1 MSKIDEMLKN
11 EKVEWKKLGD
21 VANCFAGGTP
31 KTNVSSYYDGDIP
44 WIRSGEI
51 NFNIIKS
58 SERNITEEGLNK
70 SSAKMIR
77 PNSVVLAMTGAT
89 VGRSAV
95 VEFYTSCNQ
104 SVAAIENDEKILN
117 YKYLYYYISSNY
129 EKIKRMGQGSLTS
142 LNLSIIKNILI
153 PIPSLKTQEKI
164 VNYLDEFTDYS
175 VKIKQELQKE
185 LNLRNKQ
192 YEYYRDKLL
201 SEEYLNKL
209 ISNYDLYKYAL
220 KETTLG
226 DLAQVNRG
234 ASPRPISNFITNSED
249 GVPWIKISDAG
260 LNSKYINKTMQ
271 RITREGAKKSR
282 LLKKGDFIIS
292 NSMSYGRPYIL
303 AIEGCI
309 HDGWASISEYE
320 ENLNS
325 DFLYHYLNSNK
336 VQNYW
341 LKKMN
346 TSSVSNLNSDI
357 IKSLP
362 IPIIDKNLQAK
373 IAEILDKFQALTQYV
388 SGLLPEEI
396 EEREK
401 QYEYYRE
408 KLLTFDTER
417 TRGGYQ
423 LLSKDYISLLTQ
435 AGDLVGVNVFELENK
450 KLEEVCEIL
459 DSKRKPITKSK
470 RIKGIYPYYGA
481 NGIQDY
487 VNDFIFDGS
496 FVLMGEDGSVIDKNN
511 NPILHWVNNKKIWVN
526 NHAHVLKNKDDF
538 INLKYIY
545 YSLSISDVSSIV
557 KGTPPKINQANLR
570 NIKMLIPPKAIQ
582 EYIVSILDKFEALS
596 QSTTEGLRREI
607 ELREKQYEYYREKLL
622 TFEK

>member
-77 PNSVVLAMTGAT
+77 SNSVVLAMTGAT

-129 EKIKRMGQGSLTS
+129 EKIKRMGQGALTS

-153 PIPSLKTQEKI
+153 PISSLKTQEKI

-209 ISNYDLYKYAL
+209 INKYDLYKYEL

-282 LLKKGDFIIS
+282 FLKKGDFIIS

-362 IPIIDKNLQAK
+362 IPLIDKNLQAK

-388 SGLLPEEI
+388 SGLLPDEI
-396 EEREK
+396 EKREK

-417 TRGGYQ
+417 TRGGTNY
-423 LLSKDYISLLTQ
+423 
-435 AGDLVGVNVFELENK
+435 
-450 KLEEVCEIL
+450 
-459 DSKRKPITKSK
+459 
-470 RIKGIYPYYGA
+470 
-481 NGIQDY
+481 
-487 VNDFIFDGS
+487 
-496 FVLMGEDGSVIDKNN
+496 
-511 NPILHWVNNKKIWVN
+511 
-526 NHAHVLKNKDDF
+526 
-538 INLKYIY
+538 
-545 YSLSISDVSSIV
+545 
-557 KGTPPKINQANLR
+557 
-570 NIKMLIPPKAIQ
+570 
-582 EYIVSILDKFEALS
+582 
-596 QSTTEGLRREI
+596 
-607 ELREKQYEYYREKLL
+607 
-622 TFEK
+622 

>member
-1 MSKIDEMLKN
+1 MLKN
-11 EKVEWKKLGD
+11 EKVEWKKLGEVCEIKRGKGLKKND
-21 VANCFAGGTP
+21 KGT
-31 KTNVSSYYDGDIP
+31 GDIP
-44 WIRSGEI
+44 AVLYGELYTTYDNYI
-51 NFNIIKS
+51 NEVHTTIDEELSKTSVSVPFNSILMPIS
-58 SERNITEEGLNK
+58 STTKEAQIGKASVLK
-70 SSAKMIR
+70 IDGVYLGSDAIFLH
-77 PNSVVLAMTGAT
+77 PN
-89 VGRSAV
+89 
-95 VEFYTSCNQ
+95 
-104 SVAAIENDEKILN
+104 EKILSD
-117 YKYLYYYISSNY
+117 YLMYVINSFYFEEKKMKNVTGTTIRHLDVTGIS
-129 EKIKRMGQGSLTS
+129 KIK
-142 LNLSIIKNILI
+142 I
-153 PIPSLKTQEKI
+153 PIPSLETQEKI

-185 LNLRNKQ
+185 FDLRNKQ

-209 ISNYDLYKYAL
+209 INKYALYKYEL

-226 DLAQVNRG
+226 EVIKLKNGRDWKTLNEGDIPVYGSGGPMNIGVNKFSYDKETVLIPRKGSIDNIFYLNEPFWNVDTIYYTEVNKKLLNVKYFYYFIKNIDLISLSIN
-234 ASPRPISNFITNSED
+234 PTRPSLTQEIINN
-249 GVPWIKISDAG
+249 IKIT
-260 LNSKYINKTMQ
+260 L
-271 RITREGAKKSR
+271 
-282 LLKKGDFIIS
+282 
-292 NSMSYGRPYIL
+292 PP
-303 AIEGCI
+303 IEI
-309 HDGWASISEYE
+309 
-320 ENLNS
+320 
-325 DFLYHYLNSNK
+325 
-336 VQNYW
+336 
-341 LKKMN
+341 
-346 TSSVSNLNSDI
+346 
-357 IKSLP
+357 
-362 IPIIDKNLQAK
+362 QAK

-435 AGDLVGVNVFELENK
+435 AGDLVGVNVFELEKK

-570 NIKMLIPPKAIQ
+570 NIKILIPPKPIQ

>member
-21 VANCFAGGTP
+21 VCEISKGQQFNRIHMLEDGKYPVINGGISPSGFVNAFNTNKNCVTVSQGGASAGYVNFIETDFWLGAHAFS
-31 KTNVSSYYDGDIP
+31 VIP
-44 WIRSGEI
+44 I
-51 NFNIIKS
+51 NDKIKDY
-58 SERNITEEGLNK
+58 G
-70 SSAKMIR
+70 
-77 PNSVVLAMTGAT
+77 
-89 VGRSAV
+89 
-95 VEFYTSCNQ
+95 Y
-104 SVAAIENDEKILN
+104 
-117 YKYLYYYISSNY
+117 NY
-129 EKIKRMGQGSLTS
+129 ELFNRLIFNLLKIAEY
-142 LNLSIIKNILI
+142 SIQNKKEGAG
-153 PIPSLKTQEKI
+153 IPSISKTQLSNIKVPFTSVKIQEKI
-164 VNYLDEFTDYS
+164 VKFLEEFINHITAL
-175 VKIKQELQKE
+175 KKE
-185 LNLRNKQ
+185 LDLRNKQ

-209 ISNYDLYKYAL
+209 INKYDLYKYEL

-226 DLAQVNRG
+226 DLAQINRG

-249 GVPWIKISDAG
+249 GVPWIKISDAR
-260 LNSKYINKTMQ
+260 LNSKYINQTMQ

-362 IPIIDKNLQAK
+362 IPLIDKNLQAK
-373 IAEILDKFQALTQYV
+373 IAEILDKFQAITQDI
-388 SGLLPEEI
+388 SGSLPDEI
-396 EEREK
+396 EKREK

-417 TRGGYQ
+417 TRGG
-423 LLSKDYISLLTQ
+423 
-435 AGDLVGVNVFELENK
+435 
-450 KLEEVCEIL
+450 
-459 DSKRKPITKSK
+459 TK
-470 RIKGIYPYYGA
+470 Y
-481 NGIQDY
+481 
-487 VNDFIFDGS
+487 
-496 FVLMGEDGSVIDKNN
+496 
-511 NPILHWVNNKKIWVN
+511 
-526 NHAHVLKNKDDF
+526 
-538 INLKYIY
+538 
-545 YSLSISDVSSIV
+545 
-557 KGTPPKINQANLR
+557 
-570 NIKMLIPPKAIQ
+570 
-582 EYIVSILDKFEALS
+582 
-596 QSTTEGLRREI
+596 
-607 ELREKQYEYYREKLL
+607 
-622 TFEK
+622 

>member
-226 DLAQVNRG
+226 EVIKLKNGRDWKTLNEGDIPVYGSGGPMNIGVNKFSYDKETVLIPRKGSIDNIFYLNEPFWNVDTIYYTEVNTKLLNVKYFYYFMKNIDLISLSIN
-234 ASPRPISNFITNSED
+234 PTRPSLTQEIINN
-249 GVPWIKISDAG
+249 IKIT
-260 LNSKYINKTMQ
+260 L
-271 RITREGAKKSR
+271 
-282 LLKKGDFIIS
+282 
-292 NSMSYGRPYIL
+292 PP
-303 AIEGCI
+303 IEI
-309 HDGWASISEYE
+309 
-320 ENLNS
+320 
-325 DFLYHYLNSNK
+325 
-336 VQNYW
+336 
-341 LKKMN
+341 
-346 TSSVSNLNSDI
+346 
-357 IKSLP
+357 
-362 IPIIDKNLQAK
+362 QAK

-417 TRGGYQ
+417 TRGGTNY
-423 LLSKDYISLLTQ
+423 
-435 AGDLVGVNVFELENK
+435 
-450 KLEEVCEIL
+450 
-459 DSKRKPITKSK
+459 
-470 RIKGIYPYYGA
+470 
-481 NGIQDY
+481 
-487 VNDFIFDGS
+487 
-496 FVLMGEDGSVIDKNN
+496 
-511 NPILHWVNNKKIWVN
+511 
-526 NHAHVLKNKDDF
+526 
-538 INLKYIY
+538 
-545 YSLSISDVSSIV
+545 
-557 KGTPPKINQANLR
+557 
-570 NIKMLIPPKAIQ
+570 
-582 EYIVSILDKFEALS
+582 
-596 QSTTEGLRREI
+596 
-607 ELREKQYEYYREKLL
+607 
-622 TFEK
+622 

>member
-31 KTNVSSYYDGDIP
+31 KTSVSSYYDGDIP

-129 EKIKRMGQGSLTS
+129 EKIKRMSQGALTS

-164 VNYLDEFTDYS
+164 VNYLVEFTDYS

-185 LNLRNKQ
+185 LNLRNNQ

-209 ISNYDLYKYAL
+209 INKYDLYKYEL

-226 DLAQVNRG
+226 EVIKLKNGRDWKTLNEGDIPVYGSGGPMNIGVNKFSYDKETVLIPRKGSIDNIFYLNEPFWNVDTIYYTEVNTKLLNVKYFYYFMKNIDLISLSIN
-234 ASPRPISNFITNSED
+234 PTRPSLTQEIINN
-249 GVPWIKISDAG
+249 IKIT
-260 LNSKYINKTMQ
+260 L
-271 RITREGAKKSR
+271 
-282 LLKKGDFIIS
+282 
-292 NSMSYGRPYIL
+292 PP
-303 AIEGCI
+303 IEI
-309 HDGWASISEYE
+309 
-320 ENLNS
+320 
-325 DFLYHYLNSNK
+325 
-336 VQNYW
+336 
-341 LKKMN
+341 
-346 TSSVSNLNSDI
+346 
-357 IKSLP
+357 
-362 IPIIDKNLQAK
+362 QAK

-435 AGDLVGVNVFELENK
+435 AGNLVGVNVFELEKK

-570 NIKMLIPPKAIQ
+570 NIKILIPPKPIQ

>member
-129 EKIKRMGQGSLTS
+129 EKIKRMGQGALTS

-209 ISNYDLYKYAL
+209 INKYDLYKYEL

-260 LNSKYINKTMQ
+260 LNSKYINQTMQ

-309 HDGWASISEYE
+309 HDGWAAISEYE

-362 IPIIDKNLQAK
+362 IPLIDKNLQAK

-388 SGLLPEEI
+388 SGLLPDEI

-417 TRGGYQ
+417 TRGGVP
-423 LLSKDYISLLTQ
+423 T
-435 AGDLVGVNVFELENK
+435 
-450 KLEEVCEIL
+450 
-459 DSKRKPITKSK
+459 
-470 RIKGIYPYYGA
+470 IK
-481 NGIQDY
+481 
-487 VNDFIFDGS
+487 
-496 FVLMGEDGSVIDKNN
+496 
-511 NPILHWVNNKKIWVN
+511 
-526 NHAHVLKNKDDF
+526 
-538 INLKYIY
+538 
-545 YSLSISDVSSIV
+545 
-557 KGTPPKINQANLR
+557 
-570 NIKMLIPPKAIQ
+570 
-582 EYIVSILDKFEALS
+582 
-596 QSTTEGLRREI
+596 
-607 ELREKQYEYYREKLL
+607 
-622 TFEK
+622 

>member
-11 EKVEWKKLGD
+11 EKVEWKKLGEVCEIKRGKGLKKND
-21 VANCFAGGTP
+21 KGT
-31 KTNVSSYYDGDIP
+31 GDIP
-44 WIRSGEI
+44 AVLYGELYTTYDNYI
-51 NFNIIKS
+51 NEVHTTIDEELSKTSVSVPFNSILMPIS
-58 SERNITEEGLNK
+58 STTKEAQIGKASVLK
-70 SSAKMIR
+70 IDGVYLGSDAIFLH
-77 PNSVVLAMTGAT
+77 PN
-89 VGRSAV
+89 
-95 VEFYTSCNQ
+95 
-104 SVAAIENDEKILN
+104 EKILSD
-117 YKYLYYYISSNY
+117 YLMYVINSFYFEEKKMKNVTGTTIRHLDVTGIS
-129 EKIKRMGQGSLTS
+129 KIK
-142 LNLSIIKNILI
+142 I
-153 PIPSLKTQEKI
+153 PIPSLETQEKI

-185 LNLRNKQ
+185 FDLRNKQ

-209 ISNYDLYKYAL
+209 INKYALYKYEL

-226 DLAQVNRG
+226 EVIKLKNGRDWKTLNEGDIPVYGSGGPMNIGVNKFSYDKETVLIPRKGSIDNIFYLNEPFWNVDTIYYTEVNKKLLNVKYFYYFIKNIDLISLSIN
-234 ASPRPISNFITNSED
+234 PTRPSLTQEIINN
-249 GVPWIKISDAG
+249 IKIT
-260 LNSKYINKTMQ
+260 L
-271 RITREGAKKSR
+271 
-282 LLKKGDFIIS
+282 
-292 NSMSYGRPYIL
+292 PP
-303 AIEGCI
+303 IEI
-309 HDGWASISEYE
+309 
-320 ENLNS
+320 
-325 DFLYHYLNSNK
+325 
-336 VQNYW
+336 
-341 LKKMN
+341 
-346 TSSVSNLNSDI
+346 
-357 IKSLP
+357 
-362 IPIIDKNLQAK
+362 QAK

-435 AGDLVGVNVFELENK
+435 AGDLVGVNVFELEKK

-570 NIKMLIPPKAIQ
+570 NIKILIPPKPIQ

>member
-11 EKVEWKKLGD
+11 EKVEWKKLGNVCEIKRGKGLKKND
-21 VANCFAGGTP
+21 KGT
-31 KTNVSSYYDGDIP
+31 GDIP
-44 WIRSGEI
+44 AVLYGELYTTYDNYI
-51 NFNIIKS
+51 NEVHTTIDEELSKTSVSVPFNSILMPIS
-58 SERNITEEGLNK
+58 STTKEAQIGKASVLK
-70 SSAKMIR
+70 IDGVYLGSDAIFLH
-77 PNSVVLAMTGAT
+77 PN
-89 VGRSAV
+89 
-95 VEFYTSCNQ
+95 
-104 SVAAIENDEKILN
+104 EKILSD
-117 YKYLYYYISSNY
+117 YLMYVINSFYFEEKKMKNVTGTTIRHLDVTGIS
-129 EKIKRMGQGSLTS
+129 KIK
-142 LNLSIIKNILI
+142 I
-153 PIPSLKTQEKI
+153 PIPSLETQEKI
-164 VNYLDEFTDYS
+164 AKTLDKFTNYVT
-175 VKIKQELQKE
+175 ELQSE
-185 LNLRNKQ
+185 LQSRNKQ

-201 SEEYLNKL
+201 SEEHLNKL
-209 ISNYDLYKYAL
+209 INKYDLYKYEL

-226 DLAQVNRG
+226 EVIKLKNGRDWKTLNEGDIPVYGSGGSMNIGVNKFSYDKETVLIPRKGSIDNIFYLNEPFWNVDTIYYTEVNTKLLNVKYFYYFMKNIDLISLSIN
-234 ASPRPISNFITNSED
+234 PTRPSLTQEIINN
-249 GVPWIKISDAG
+249 IKIT
-260 LNSKYINKTMQ
+260 L
-271 RITREGAKKSR
+271 
-282 LLKKGDFIIS
+282 
-292 NSMSYGRPYIL
+292 PP
-303 AIEGCI
+303 IEI
-309 HDGWASISEYE
+309 
-320 ENLNS
+320 
-325 DFLYHYLNSNK
+325 
-336 VQNYW
+336 
-341 LKKMN
+341 
-346 TSSVSNLNSDI
+346 
-357 IKSLP
+357 
-362 IPIIDKNLQAK
+362 QAK

-435 AGDLVGVNVFELENK
+435 AGDLVGVNVFELEKK

-481 NGIQDY
+481 NGIQDC

-557 KGTPPKINQANLR
+557 KGTPSKINQANLR
-570 NIKMLIPPKAIQ
+570 NIKILIPPKAIQ

>member
-1 MSKIDEMLKN
+1 MLKN

-77 PNSVVLAMTGAT
+77 SNSVVLAMTGAT

-129 EKIKRMGQGSLTS
+129 EKIKRMGQGALTS

-153 PIPSLKTQEKI
+153 PISSLKTQEKI

-209 ISNYDLYKYAL
+209 INKYDLYKYEL

-282 LLKKGDFIIS
+282 FLKKGDFIIS

-362 IPIIDKNLQAK
+362 IPLIDKNLQAK

-388 SGLLPEEI
+388 SGLLPDEI
-396 EEREK
+396 EKREK

-417 TRGGYQ
+417 TRGGHQ

-435 AGDLVGVNVFELENK
+435 AGNLVGVNVFELEKK

-570 NIKMLIPPKAIQ
+570 NIKILIPPKPIQ

>member
-1 MSKIDEMLKN
+1 MLKN

-129 EKIKRMGQGSLTS
+129 EKIKRMGQGALTS

-209 ISNYDLYKYAL
+209 INKYDLYKYEL

-226 DLAQVNRG
+226 EVIKLKNGRDWKTLNEGDIPVYGSGGPMNIGVNKFSYDKETVLIPRKGSIDNIFYLNEPFWNVDTIYYTEVNTKLLNVKYFYYFMKNIDLISLSIN
-234 ASPRPISNFITNSED
+234 PTRPSLTQEIINN
-249 GVPWIKISDAG
+249 IKIT
-260 LNSKYINKTMQ
+260 L
-271 RITREGAKKSR
+271 
-282 LLKKGDFIIS
+282 
-292 NSMSYGRPYIL
+292 PP
-303 AIEGCI
+303 IEI
-309 HDGWASISEYE
+309 
-320 ENLNS
+320 
-325 DFLYHYLNSNK
+325 
-336 VQNYW
+336 
-341 LKKMN
+341 
-346 TSSVSNLNSDI
+346 
-357 IKSLP
+357 
-362 IPIIDKNLQAK
+362 QAK

-417 TRGGYQ
+417 TRGG
-423 LLSKDYISLLTQ
+423 
-435 AGDLVGVNVFELENK
+435 
-450 KLEEVCEIL
+450 
-459 DSKRKPITKSK
+459 
-470 RIKGIYPYYGA
+470 
-481 NGIQDY
+481 
-487 VNDFIFDGS
+487 
-496 FVLMGEDGSVIDKNN
+496 
-511 NPILHWVNNKKIWVN
+511 
-526 NHAHVLKNKDDF
+526 
-538 INLKYIY
+538 
-545 YSLSISDVSSIV
+545 
-557 KGTPPKINQANLR
+557 GTN
-570 NIKMLIPPKAIQ
+570 
-582 EYIVSILDKFEALS
+582 Y
-596 QSTTEGLRREI
+596 
-607 ELREKQYEYYREKLL
+607 
-622 TFEK
+622 

>member
-1 MSKIDEMLKN
+1 MLKN

-77 PNSVVLAMTGAT
+77 SNSVVLAMTGAT

-129 EKIKRMGQGSLTS
+129 EKIKRMGQGALTS

-209 ISNYDLYKYAL
+209 INKYDLYKYEL

-226 DLAQVNRG
+226 EVIKLKNGRDWKTLNEGDIPVYGSGGPMNIGVNKFSYDKETVLIPRKGSIDNIFYLNEPFWNVDTIYYTEVNTKLLNVKYFYYFMKNIDLISLSIN
-234 ASPRPISNFITNSED
+234 PTRPSLTQEIINN
-249 GVPWIKISDAG
+249 IKIT
-260 LNSKYINKTMQ
+260 L
-271 RITREGAKKSR
+271 
-282 LLKKGDFIIS
+282 
-292 NSMSYGRPYIL
+292 PP
-303 AIEGCI
+303 IEI
-309 HDGWASISEYE
+309 
-320 ENLNS
+320 
-325 DFLYHYLNSNK
+325 
-336 VQNYW
+336 
-341 LKKMN
+341 
-346 TSSVSNLNSDI
+346 
-357 IKSLP
+357 
-362 IPIIDKNLQAK
+362 QAK

-417 TRGGYQ
+417 TRGGVP
-423 LLSKDYISLLTQ
+423 T
-435 AGDLVGVNVFELENK
+435 
-450 KLEEVCEIL
+450 
-459 DSKRKPITKSK
+459 
-470 RIKGIYPYYGA
+470 IK
-481 NGIQDY
+481 
-487 VNDFIFDGS
+487 
-496 FVLMGEDGSVIDKNN
+496 
-511 NPILHWVNNKKIWVN
+511 
-526 NHAHVLKNKDDF
+526 
-538 INLKYIY
+538 
-545 YSLSISDVSSIV
+545 
-557 KGTPPKINQANLR
+557 
-570 NIKMLIPPKAIQ
+570 
-582 EYIVSILDKFEALS
+582 
-596 QSTTEGLRREI
+596 
-607 ELREKQYEYYREKLL
+607 
-622 TFEK
+622 

>member
-1 MSKIDEMLKN
+1 MLKN

-77 PNSVVLAMTGAT
+77 SNSVVLAMTGAT

-129 EKIKRMGQGSLTS
+129 EKIKRMGQGALTS

-209 ISNYDLYKYAL
+209 INKYDLYKYEL

-226 DLAQVNRG
+226 EVIKLKNGRDWKTLNEGDIPVYGSGGPMNIGVNKFSYDKETVLIPRKGSIDNIFYLNEPFWNVDTIYYTEVNTKLLNVKYFYYFMKNIDLISLSIN
-234 ASPRPISNFITNSED
+234 PTRPSLTQEIINN
-249 GVPWIKISDAG
+249 IKIT
-260 LNSKYINKTMQ
+260 L
-271 RITREGAKKSR
+271 
-282 LLKKGDFIIS
+282 
-292 NSMSYGRPYIL
+292 PP
-303 AIEGCI
+303 IEI
-309 HDGWASISEYE
+309 
-320 ENLNS
+320 
-325 DFLYHYLNSNK
+325 
-336 VQNYW
+336 
-341 LKKMN
+341 
-346 TSSVSNLNSDI
+346 
-357 IKSLP
+357 
-362 IPIIDKNLQAK
+362 QAK

-435 AGDLVGVNVFELENK
+435 AGDLVGVNVFELEKK

-570 NIKMLIPPKAIQ
+570 NIKILIPPKPIQ

-607 ELREKQYEYYREKLL
+607 ELREKQYEHYREKLL
-622 TFEK
+622 KFEK

>member
-1 MSKIDEMLKN
+1 MNKIDEMLKN

-77 PNSVVLAMTGAT
+77 SNSVVLAMTGAT

-129 EKIKRMGQGSLTS
+129 EKIKRMGQGALTS

-209 ISNYDLYKYAL
+209 INKYDLYKYEL

-226 DLAQVNRG
+226 EVIKLKNGRDWKTLNEGDIPVYGSGGPMNIGVNKFSYDKETVLIPRKGSIDNIFYLNEPFWNVDTIYYTEVNTKLLNVKYFYYFMKNIDLISLSIN
-234 ASPRPISNFITNSED
+234 PTRPSLTQEIINN
-249 GVPWIKISDAG
+249 IKIT
-260 LNSKYINKTMQ
+260 L
-271 RITREGAKKSR
+271 
-282 LLKKGDFIIS
+282 
-292 NSMSYGRPYIL
+292 PP
-303 AIEGCI
+303 IEI
-309 HDGWASISEYE
+309 
-320 ENLNS
+320 
-325 DFLYHYLNSNK
+325 
-336 VQNYW
+336 
-341 LKKMN
+341 
-346 TSSVSNLNSDI
+346 
-357 IKSLP
+357 
-362 IPIIDKNLQAK
+362 QAK

-435 AGDLVGVNVFELENK
+435 AGDLVGVNVFELEKK

-487 VNDFIFDGS
+487 VNDFIFDGL

-607 ELREKQYEYYREKLL
+607 ELREKQYEHYREKLL

>member
-11 EKVEWKKLGD
+11 EKVEWKKLGNVCEIKRGKGLKKND
-21 VANCFAGGTP
+21 KGT
-31 KTNVSSYYDGDIP
+31 GDIP
-44 WIRSGEI
+44 AVLYGELYTTYDNYI
-51 NFNIIKS
+51 NEVHTTIDEELSKTSVSVPFNSILMPIS
-58 SERNITEEGLNK
+58 STTKEAQIGKASVLK
-70 SSAKMIR
+70 IDGVYLGSDAIFLH
-77 PNSVVLAMTGAT
+77 PN
-89 VGRSAV
+89 
-95 VEFYTSCNQ
+95 
-104 SVAAIENDEKILN
+104 EKILSD
-117 YKYLYYYISSNY
+117 YLMYVINSFYFEEKKMKNVTGTTIRHLDVTGIS
-129 EKIKRMGQGSLTS
+129 KIK
-142 LNLSIIKNILI
+142 I
-153 PIPSLKTQEKI
+153 PIPSLETQEKI
-164 VNYLDEFTDYS
+164 AKTLDKFTNYVT
-175 VKIKQELQKE
+175 ELQSE
-185 LNLRNKQ
+185 LQSRNKQ

-201 SEEYLNKL
+201 SEEHLNKL
-209 ISNYDLYKYAL
+209 INKYDLYKYEL

-226 DLAQVNRG
+226 EVIKLKNGRDWKTLNEGDIPVYGSGGSMNIGVNKFSYDKETVLIPRKGSIDNIFYLNEPFWNVDTIYYTEVNTKLLNVKYFYYFMKNIDLISLSIN
-234 ASPRPISNFITNSED
+234 PTRPSLTQEIINN
-249 GVPWIKISDAG
+249 IKIT
-260 LNSKYINKTMQ
+260 L
-271 RITREGAKKSR
+271 
-282 LLKKGDFIIS
+282 
-292 NSMSYGRPYIL
+292 PP
-303 AIEGCI
+303 IEI
-309 HDGWASISEYE
+309 
-320 ENLNS
+320 
-325 DFLYHYLNSNK
+325 
-336 VQNYW
+336 
-341 LKKMN
+341 
-346 TSSVSNLNSDI
+346 
-357 IKSLP
+357 
-362 IPIIDKNLQAK
+362 QAK

-435 AGDLVGVNVFELENK
+435 AGDLVGVNVFELEKK

-481 NGIQDY
+481 NGIQDC

>member
-1 MSKIDEMLKN
+1 MNKIDEMLKN

-77 PNSVVLAMTGAT
+77 SNSVVLAMTGAT

-129 EKIKRMGQGSLTS
+129 EKIKRMGQGALTS

-209 ISNYDLYKYAL
+209 INKYDLYKYEL

-282 LLKKGDFIIS
+282 FLKKGDFIIS

-373 IAEILDKFQALTQYV
+373 IAEILDKFQAITQDI
-388 SGLLPEEI
+388 SGSLPGEI
-396 EEREK
+396 EKREK

-417 TRGGYQ
+417 TRGGTNY
-423 LLSKDYISLLTQ
+423 
-435 AGDLVGVNVFELENK
+435 
-450 KLEEVCEIL
+450 
-459 DSKRKPITKSK
+459 
-470 RIKGIYPYYGA
+470 
-481 NGIQDY
+481 
-487 VNDFIFDGS
+487 
-496 FVLMGEDGSVIDKNN
+496 
-511 NPILHWVNNKKIWVN
+511 
-526 NHAHVLKNKDDF
+526 
-538 INLKYIY
+538 
-545 YSLSISDVSSIV
+545 
-557 KGTPPKINQANLR
+557 
-570 NIKMLIPPKAIQ
+570 
-582 EYIVSILDKFEALS
+582 
-596 QSTTEGLRREI
+596 
-607 ELREKQYEYYREKLL
+607 
-622 TFEK
+622 

>member
-1 MSKIDEMLKN
+1 MLKN

-129 EKIKRMGQGSLTS
+129 EKIKRMGQGALTS

-209 ISNYDLYKYAL
+209 INKYDLYKYEL

-260 LNSKYINKTMQ
+260 LNSKYINQTMQ

-309 HDGWASISEYE
+309 HDGWAAISEYE

-362 IPIIDKNLQAK
+362 IPLIDKNLQAK

-388 SGLLPEEI
+388 SGLLPDEI

-435 AGDLVGVNVFELENK
+435 AGDLVGVNVFELEKK

-487 VNDFIFDGS
+487 VNDFIFDGL

-570 NIKMLIPPKAIQ
+570 NIKILIPPKPIQ

-607 ELREKQYEYYREKLL
+607 ELREKQYEHYREKLL
-622 TFEK
+622 KFEK

>member
-1 MSKIDEMLKN
+1 MLKN

-21 VANCFAGGTP
+21 VCEIVKGKQFNRKDMLEDGKYPVINGGISPSGFVNVFNTNKNCVTVSQGGASAGY
-31 KTNVSSYYDGDIP
+31 V
-44 WIRSGEI
+44 
-51 NFNIIKS
+51 NFI
-58 SERNITEEGLNK
+58 ETDFWL
-70 SSAKMIR
+70 
-77 PNSVVLAMTGAT
+77 GAH
-89 VGRSAV
+89 A
-95 VEFYTSCNQ
+95 F
-104 SVAAIENDEKILN
+104 AAIPKSDKIKE
-117 YKYLYYYISSNY
+117 YGYNY
-129 EKIKRMGQGSLTS
+129 ETFNKFIFYILKNKQLKLQDSKVGAGIPSISKDDLSKIK
-142 LNLSIIKNILI
+142 I
-153 PIPSLKTQEKI
+153 PISSLKTQEKI
-164 VNYLDEFTDYS
+164 VNYLDEFTDYF

-185 LNLRNKQ
+185 IDLRNKQ
-192 YEYYRDKLL
+192 YEFYRDKLL
-201 SEEYLNKL
+201 SEEHLNKL
-209 ISNYDLYKYAL
+209 INKSDLYKYEL
-220 KETTLG
+220 QETTLG
-226 DLAQVNRG
+226 EIAQINRG

-260 LNSKYINKTMQ
+260 LNSKYINQTNQ

-320 ENLNS
+320 KNLNS

-336 VQNYW
+336 VQDYW

-362 IPIIDKNLQAK
+362 IPLINKDLQVK
-373 IAEILDKFQALTQYV
+373 IAEILDKFQALTQDI
-388 SGLLPEEI
+388 SGLLPDEI
-396 EEREK
+396 EKREK

-408 KLLTFDTER
+408 KLLAFDTEC

-423 LLSKDYISLLTQ
+423 VLSNDYIGLLTQ
-435 AGDLVGVNVFELENK
+435 AGNLVGVKVFELLKK
-450 KLEEVCEIL
+450 KLEDVCEIL
-459 DSKRKPITKSK
+459 DSKRKPIKKSK

-526 NHAHVLKNKDDF
+526 NHAHILKNNDDH

-545 YSLSISDVSSIV
+545 YSLSVCDVSSIV

-570 NIKMLIPPKAIQ
+570 NIKILIPPLSIQ
-582 EYIVSILDKFEALS
+582 EYIVSILDKFEVLS

>member
-21 VANCFAGGTP
+21 VCEIKRGVRVTKNDLIKNGKYPVVSGGIGYMGYINKYNRDEDTITIAQYGSAGYVNWQNEKFWANDVCFCLFP
-31 KTNVSSYYDGDIP
+31 KK
-44 WIRSGEI
+44 EI
-51 NFNIIKS
+51 KN
-58 SERNITEEGLNK
+58 
-70 SSAKMIR
+70 
-77 PNSVVLAMTGAT
+77 
-89 VGRSAV
+89 
-95 VEFYTSCNQ
+95 
-104 SVAAIENDEKILN
+104 
-117 YKYLYYYISSNY
+117 KYLYYFLLNKQYYLYSITNKDAVPYSISK
-129 EKIKRMGQGSLTS
+129 EKIAK
-142 LNLSIIKNILI
+142 IDVAI
-153 PIPSLKTQEKI
+153 PKLEVQKKI
-164 VNYLDEFTDYS
+164 VNYLDEFINYAEI
-175 VKIKQELQKE
+175 IKQKLQKE
-185 LNLRNKQ
+185 FELRNRQ

-209 ISNYDLYKYAL
+209 INKYDLYKYDLYKYEL

-260 LNSKYINKTMQ
+260 LNSKYINQTMQ

-309 HDGWASISEYE
+309 HDGWAAISEYE

-362 IPIIDKNLQAK
+362 IPLIDKNLQAK

-396 EEREK
+396 EKREK

-408 KLLTFDTER
+408 KLLTFDTKC
-417 TRGGYQ
+417 TSGGGYH

-435 AGDLVGVNVFELENK
+435 AGALVGVKVFEIEYVLLKDISVYSSDKIDVTELNEENYVGVDNLLKDKLGKVNSNNLPKTGNVNLFNEGDILLGNIRPYLRKIWLADINGGASPDVLVISLKDNEK
-450 KLEEVCEIL
+450 KKVLAKYLYQVLSSEDFFDYDIKF
-459 DSKRKPITKSK
+459 SRGAKMPRGNKSK
-470 RIKGIYPYYGA
+470 IM
-481 NGIQDY
+481 DY
-487 VNDFIFDGS
+487 
-496 FVLMGEDGSVIDKNN
+496 
-511 NPILHWVNNKKIWVN
+511 KI
-526 NHAHVLKNKDDF
+526 
-538 INLKYIY
+538 
-545 YSLSISDVSSIV
+545 
-557 KGTPPKINQANLR
+557 
-570 NIKMLIPPKAIQ
+570 LIPPLPIQ